1 MFNKALKIVKV
12 LQINGFDAYYV
23 GGCVRDMIMNIEPKD
38 IDIATNAR
46 PDDIN
51 KLFRNVKHV
60 GKSFGVT
67 LVNGIEV
74 ATFRTEKCYG
84 LSDKNIE
91 VKYADTI
98 IDDLSRR
105 DFSINAIAYDPITG
119 VFVDPFNGY
128 DDITNK
134 VIRFVGNA
142 EDRIYED
149 PCRILRALRFISVF
163 ERFHF
168 ADKTV
173 EALRK
178 LSFMVHLVPKERVRL
193 ELLKTLECEFMSGFF
208 VHARNINVLKYIFP
222 SLDDTVNVDQNK
234 HHDETIFEHC
244 LTCGL
249 VLPKEKPL
257 LRLAGVLHDVGK
269 IYTKRYNEKI
279 NDFQF
284 LGHELVS
291 ADVARKELELL
302 TFSTDEINYVVNLI
316 KLHMRIVNNLSP
328 HGIRRL
334 VAKCVKYNV
343 DIDDF
348 IALKGADAQANLKKK
363 NNYIPGHDKVLRK
376 RIDDVMTKEAA
387 FSVRDLKINGN
398 DLIYHFN
405 MNTGPKIGKILNG
418 LFEKVLEDPA
428 LNEFET
434 LMSLVKEVV

>member
-1 MFNKALKIVKV
+1 
-12 LQINGFDAYYV
+12 
-23 GGCVRDMIMNIEPKD
+23 
-38 IDIATNAR
+38 
-46 PDDIN
+46 
-51 KLFRNVKHV
+51 
-60 GKSFGVT
+60 
-67 LVNGIEV
+67 
-74 ATFRTEKCYG
+74 
-84 LSDKNIE
+84 
-91 VKYADTI
+91 
-98 IDDLSRR
+98 
-105 DFSINAIAYDPITG
+105 
-119 VFVDPFNGY
+119 
-128 DDITNK
+128 
-134 VIRFVGNA
+134 
-142 EDRIYED
+142 
-149 PCRILRALRFISVF
+149 
-163 ERFHF
+163 
-168 ADKTV
+168 
-173 EALRK
+173 
-178 LSFMVHLVPKERVRL
+178 
-193 ELLKTLECEFMSGFF
+193 MSGFF

-279 NDFQF
+279 GDFQF

-291 ADVARKELELL
+291 ADVARKELEVL
-302 TFSTDEINYVVNLI
+302 TFSTDEITYVVNLI
-316 KLHMRIVNNLSP
+316 KMHMRIVNNLSP

-376 RIDDVMTKEAA
+376 RIDDVMTKDAA

-398 DLIYHFN
+398 DLMRHLN

-418 LFEKVLEDPA
+418 LFEKVLEKPE
-428 LNEFET
+428 LNDFGT
-434 LMSLVKEVV
+434 LMSLVKEVI

>member
-1 MFNKALKIVKV
+1 MFDKALKIVTV
-12 LQINGFDAYYV
+12 LKYNGFDAYYV
-23 GGCVRDMIMNIEPKD
+23 GGCVRDMIMNIESSD
-38 IDIATNAR
+38 VDIATNAR
-46 PDDIN
+46 PNDIG
-51 KLFRNVKHV
+51 KLFKNVKHV

-67 LVNGIEV
+67 LVDGIEV

-98 IDDLSRR
+98 VDDLSRR
-105 DFSINAIAYDPITG
+105 DFTMNAIAYDPITG

-128 DDITNK
+128 EDITSK
-134 VIRFVGNA
+134 VIRFVGKP

-149 PCRILRALRFISVF
+149 PCRILRALRFASVLNFYF
-163 ERFHF
+163 EYYTE
-168 ADKTV
+168 K
-173 EALRK
+173 ALIK
-178 LSFMVHLVPKERVRL
+178 YSYMVHLIPKERVRI
-193 ELLKTLECEFMSGFF
+193 ELLKALKGDTINGFF
-208 VHARNINVLKYIFP
+208 GYSQHFNVLKYIFP
-222 SLDDTVNVDQNK
+222 SLNDTYDVEQNK
-234 HHDETIFEHC
+234 HHDETIFDHC
-244 LTCGL
+244 VMCGNN
-249 VLPKEKPL
+249 LPKDKPL

-279 NDFQF
+279 GDFQF

-291 ADVARKELELL
+291 ADVARKELEVL
-302 TFSTDEINYVVNLI
+302 TFSTDEITYVVNLI
-316 KLHMRIVNNLSP
+316 KMHMRIVNNLSP

-376 RIDDVMTKEAA
+376 RIDDVMTKDAA

-398 DLIYHFN
+398 DLMRHLN

-418 LFEKVLEDPA
+418 LFEKVLEKPE
-428 LNEFET
+428 LNDFGT
-434 LMSLVKEVV
+434 LMSLVKEVI